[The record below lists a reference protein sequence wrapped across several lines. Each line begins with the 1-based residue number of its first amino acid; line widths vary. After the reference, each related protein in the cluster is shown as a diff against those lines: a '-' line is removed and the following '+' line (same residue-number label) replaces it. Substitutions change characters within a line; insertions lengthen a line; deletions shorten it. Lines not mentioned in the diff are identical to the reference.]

1 MAESHHEVRV
11 LEAGDRVSAEVT
23 GALTAAPSEDAG
35 SYTIL
40 VDGAHR
46 PWALI
51 TSGEGQVVEW
61 EPRDEHHV
69 EAGEPGAV
77 VEIVV
82 HQFEQGVVLEVEGE
96 LGVVPRHTDL
106 YDAVVERPGSIANLL
121 ASGDILVP
129 GLPATGLQPI
139 VCQDCLTE
147 NWVIAYVP
155 GMPCVNDAY
164 EHALLR

>member
-1 MAESHHEVRV
+1 VAESHHEVWV
-11 LEAGDRVSAEVT
+11 LEAGDRGSAELT
-23 GALTAAPSEDAG
+23 GALTAAASEDAG

-40 VDGAHR
+40 VDDAHR

-51 TSGEGQVVEW
+51 TSGEEQVVEW
-61 EPRDEHHV
+61 ERHDEHHV

-106 YDAVVERPGSIANLL
+106 YDAVVERPGAIANLL

-129 GLPATGLQPI
+129 GLPGTALQPKQ
-139 VCQDCLTE
+139 CQDCGTV

-155 GMPCVNDAY
+155 GMLCANKAY
-164 EHALLR
+164 EHEFRP